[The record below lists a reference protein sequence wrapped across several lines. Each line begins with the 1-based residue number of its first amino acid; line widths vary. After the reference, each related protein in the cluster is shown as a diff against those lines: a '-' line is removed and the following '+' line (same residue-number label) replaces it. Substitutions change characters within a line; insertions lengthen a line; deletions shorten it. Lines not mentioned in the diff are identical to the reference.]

1 MRIIHSGG
9 FPIDE
14 RRQTRAVIYSNMI
27 VAFKLLI
34 EIMEAEN
41 ISFEHE
47 ATEVCMTIAP
57 SSGSLCSVLCSKYT
71 LFLIMIIIIITL
83 SMAMPS

>member
-47 ATEVCMTIAP
+47 ATEVCMNDDISSCRPVPFVLVLCLTIA
-57 SSGSLCSVLCSKYT
+57 YT
-71 LFLIMIIIIITL
+71 YIYPTYAEL
-83 SMAMPS
+83 AQN

>member
-47 ATEVCMTIAP
+47 ATEVCMTILARRP
-57 SSGSLCSVLCSKYT
+57 FPLFGSLFEMVYT
-71 LFLIMIIIIITL
+71 
-83 SMAMPS
+83 SMPS